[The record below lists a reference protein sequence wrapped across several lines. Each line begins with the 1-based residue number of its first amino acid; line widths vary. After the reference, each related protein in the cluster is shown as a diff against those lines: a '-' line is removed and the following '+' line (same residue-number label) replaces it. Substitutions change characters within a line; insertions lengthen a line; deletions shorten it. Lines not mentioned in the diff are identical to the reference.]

1 MSVIELLATLKAK
14 DIQLSLKG
22 DQLLVQGNKQALSEP
37 AILASMREHKPALI
51 AMIRSGDYSP
61 SRAGSVEVPANAI
74 LPGTTRITPSMLTLA
89 TLDQAAIERIVA
101 TVPGGAAN
109 VQDIYP
115 LAPLQE
121 GILFHHVSAAQGDP
135 YIMQSRFAFDSRER
149 LDDFVHALQGVIDR
163 HDILRTGVVWQGL
176 ERPMQVV
183 WRQATLPV
191 EALHL
196 DPANGEIAA
205 QLHQR
210 FDGRR
215 YRIDV
220 TQAPLLRL
228 VHAWDAPSQRIV
240 AMLMFH
246 HMALDHSALEVVSQE
261 MQAFLLG
268 RGERLGDAVPFRT
281 YVAHALLGVSEQEHE
296 AFFREM
302 LGDIDEPTLPFGLQD
317 VQGDGHAIEEARRE
331 VDAELGRRLRTR
343 ARYMG
348 VSAASLFHLAWA
360 QVLAVVSGKQRVVFG
375 TVLMG
380 RMLGADATDRAL
392 GIFINTLPFRVDI
405 GGASLHAAVK
415 ATHARLTTLLRH
427 EHAPLALAQ
436 RCSAVVAPT
445 PLFSALLN
453 YRHSASSAANAS
465 AEALAAWRGIAA
477 LSSEERTNY
486 PLTLS
491 VDDLG
496 DHFALTALTAPGID
510 AARICGYL
518 HQALENLV
526 WALEQPADPAST
538 RLAIIP
544 PSERRQLLP
553 GFNDTRRDYP
563 DQLTVHGVF
572 EALVLTQPEAIAV
585 VHGEQIL
592 SYRQLNIRA
601 NRLAHHLISL
611 GLKPGDH
618 VAILLERSVGLLV
631 SQLAISKC
639 AAAYVPLDIHAP
651 AERQRF
657 MVEDSQAYCVLS
669 PASATLDFPA
679 RRIDP
684 EQLPSGED
692 LPTHNPHIAQSAEAL
707 AYIMYTSGSTGT
719 PKGVLVPHR
728 AITRLVLNNGYADF
742 NPQDRVAFASNPAFD
757 ASTMDVWGPL
767 LNGGQVLVIDRQTL
781 LEPARFGQVLS
792 DAGATILFVTTAL
805 FNQYVQLIPE
815 ALRGLRILLCGGE
828 RADPAAFRRLLAF
841 APELRLV
848 HCYGPTETTTYAT
861 TYEVKSLAA
870 DADSVPIGRPIS
882 NTQIYLLDAFQQPVP
897 IGVVSEICIGGQG
910 VAKGYLNR
918 PELTAEKFV
927 PDVFS
932 GNPQALLYRTGDL
945 GRWNAQGLL
954 ECLGRNDDQVKIRG
968 FRIEL
973 GEIEARLATCP
984 GVKDVVVLAREDV
997 PGDKRLVAYYT
1008 VHGAALSGESL
1019 RAHLQNS
1026 LPDYMIPSA
1035 CVHLPKLPLNANGK
1049 VERKALPAPDHAA
1062 LLTREYQAPQ
1072 GEIETVLA
1080 QIWAEVLQVEQVG
1093 REDHFFELGGH
1104 SLLAMRMVS
1113 RVRLRLGVE
1122 LALNEL
1128 FANPQLSAVAQ
1139 VLAEAGRSTLPAIMA
1154 GADDEGSPL
1163 SFAQQRLWFL
1173 AQMDGGNSAYN
1184 IAASLRLR
1192 GRLDVA
1198 ALQRALA
1205 RIVER
1210 HATLRSRFVEHH
1222 DQPQVSI
1229 DAAATLHLRVEDWR
1243 DQAQSPQAL
1252 RARIQAEAAQPFDL
1266 QHGPLIRGSLLTL
1279 ADDHHVLL
1287 LTLHHIV
1294 ADGWS
1299 MGVLTA
1305 ELIAL
1310 YQAFSQGEADPLP
1323 ALAVQY
1329 GDFARWQRRW
1339 LSGEVLQRQSEYWQ
1353 QALAGA
1359 PALLLLPTDRPRP
1372 AQQDYAGSS
1381 VDIRLDEQLTAA
1393 LKALSQRHGTTL
1405 YMTLMA
1411 AWAAVLSRL
1420 SGQDDVVIGSPAA
1433 NRQRAEVEG
1442 LIGLFV
1448 NTLAVRIDTSG
1459 ELDVAALLAR
1469 VKTQTLAAQAHQDLP
1484 FEQVVEVTRPTRSL
1498 AYSPLFQTSLAWHN
1512 LENPA
1517 LTLADLRV
1525 EGLAEASHFAK
1536 FDVSLSLGEGQGRIS
1551 GVLEYATALFD
1562 QSTAKRF
1569 AGYFNRLLQAMVAN
1583 DQALLAQVDL
1593 LDEPEHRQLLVDF
1606 NATHRA
1612 YPQAQTVHQLFEAQ
1626 VLLRPEAL
1634 AAVDGAQPQ
1643 DYAALSYAALNQR
1656 ANQLAHHLISL
1667 GVAPGD
1673 SVAIVL
1679 ERSLDLLVSQ
1689 LAVCKCA
1696 AVYVPLDLNAPAER
1710 QAFMLGDSGAVC
1722 LLTRSGLASNL
1733 ASSGALQRVE
1743 LDRLT
1748 LTGLPTHNPQ
1758 LPQSSEAVAY
1768 IMYTSGS
1775 TGTPKGV
1782 LVPHRAITR
1791 LVLNNGYADFN
1802 PQDRVAF
1809 ASNPAFDAS
1818 TMDVWGPLLNG
1829 GQVLVIDHQT
1839 LLEPAR
1845 FGQVLSDAGATVLF
1859 VTTALFN
1866 QYVQLIPEALKGLRI
1881 LLCGGERADPAAF
1894 RRLLAFAPELRL
1906 VHCYGPTETT
1916 TYATTYEVKSLA
1928 ADADSVPIGRP
1939 ISNTQIYLLDA
1950 FRQPV
1955 PIGVVGEICIGGQGV
1970 AKGYLN
1976 RPELTAEKFVPDL
1989 ISGNSDALL
1998 YRTGDLGR
2006 WNAQGL
2012 LECIGRNDDQVK
2024 IRGFRIEL
2032 GEIEARLATAKG
2044 VKDVVVLAREDAPGD
2059 KRLVAYYTADD
2070 ALDVEYLRTHL
2081 QGQLPDY
2088 MTPGAY
2094 VHLANLPLT
2103 ANGKVDRKALPAPQP
2118 SAMLSRD
2125 YAPPIA
2131 PLEQNLASL
2140 WAEVLTLQRVGRHD
2154 NFFELGGHSLLAV
2167 RLVNLMQKSGLPVTL
2182 AELFQHASIESM
2194 ATHLSQRSGAAADDE
2209 HLIKVRVGGS
2219 QPPLFLVHEF
2229 SGQDLYFPALGRHI
2243 AEGIPVYGLPGLAL
2257 GQEQLQTM
2265 HCLAARLVK
2274 IIRSVQPHGPY
2285 RLAGWSFGGVLA
2297 YEIAA
2302 QLLGADETVEFLG
2315 LIDTYVPRL
2324 ADQGKARWSDRHAG
2338 KRQLLLLCTQYW
2350 TGQGTAGEAAL
2361 GQLQALE
2368 QSLEQLDFDSLLQT
2382 CREQQLLY
2390 PQIAAAAD
2398 RDVRHYLERE
2408 VGHGHAM
2415 AHYSLAPLPVPLHL
2429 FVAQERPPA
2438 LAHLSQ
2444 TLGWAEV
2451 LAPERLQCIG
2461 VPGDHQSMMK
2471 APHIAALGQ
2480 AISAAIEASAAWVKA
2495 QPPSRHQPVL
2505 PLQNGQPGHAPIFC
2519 VPGAGD
2525 SVTGF
2530 IGLTQALGPQ
2540 WPIMGLQPRGLD
2552 GEAVPHS
2559 AVESAAEHY
2568 LEALERHYPDGPLHL
2583 LGHSFGGWV
2592 AYQMA
2597 ARLQAQGREV
2607 ASLTLIDSES
2617 PGDNGVVGKP
2627 YTTTA
2632 ALQRLIEAMQL
2643 ASGQSLGIEPAQFA
2657 DADDVTQLQ
2666 QLHAGMVRVGL
2677 IPARS
2682 TAQSIHGLARTFATA
2697 LRTVYQPRRPYTG
2710 AVRLVLADDPTLDAA
2725 GNQREQMAMV
2735 EGWRQHCRE
2744 LAVWHGPGNHFT
2756 LLKPPHVLQLAAW
2769 WRDGLTPP
2777 STARVS

>member
-51 AMIRSGDYSP
+51 AMIRAGDYSP

-74 LPGTTRITPSMLTLA
+74 LPGTTCITPSMLTLA

-101 TVPGGAAN
+101 TVPGGAGN

-149 LDDFVHALQGVIDR
+149 LDDFVRALQGVIDR

-268 RGERLGDAVPFRT
+268 RSARLGDAVPFRT

-343 ARYMG
+343 ARHLG

-496 DHFALTALTAPGID
+496 EHFALTALTAPGID

-544 PSERRQLLP
+544 PSERRQLLL

-572 EALVLTQPEAIAV
+572 EALALAQPEAIAV

-639 AAAYVPLDIHAP
+639 AAAYVALDIHAP

-657 MVEDSQAYCVLS
+657 MVEDSRAHCVLS
-669 PASATLDFPA
+669 PASASLDFPA

-684 EQLPSGED
+684 DQLPSGED
-692 LPTHNPHIAQSAEAL
+692 VPTHNPQLAQSAEAL

-728 AITRLVLNNGYADF
+728 AITRLVINNGYADF

-781 LEPARFGQVLS
+781 LDPTRFGEVLS
-792 DAGATILFVTTAL
+792 QSGATVLFVTTAL

-815 ALRGLRILLCGGE
+815 ALKGLRILLCGGE

-897 IGVVSEICIGGQG
+897 IGVVGEICIGGQG

-1019 RAHLQNS
+1019 RAHMQNS

-1210 HATLRSRFVEHH
+1210 HATLRSRFVEHQ

-1229 DAAATLHLRVEDWR
+1229 DAAATLRLQIEDWR

-1287 LTLHHIV
+1287 VSLHHIV

-1339 LSGEVLQRQSEYWQ
+1339 LSGELLQRQSEYWQ

-1405 YMTLMA
+1405 YMMLMA
-1411 AWAAVLSRL
+1411 AWAAVLSR
-1420 SGQDDVVIGSPAA
+1420 
-1433 NRQRAEVEG
+1433 
-1442 LIGLFV
+1442 
-1448 NTLAVRIDTSG
+1448 
-1459 ELDVAALLAR
+1459 
-1469 VKTQTLAAQAHQDLP
+1469 
-1484 FEQVVEVTRPTRSL
+1484 
-1498 AYSPLFQTSLAWHN
+1498 
-1512 LENPA
+1512 
-1517 LTLADLRV
+1517 
-1525 EGLAEASHFAK
+1525 
-1536 FDVSLSLGEGQGRIS
+1536 
-1551 GVLEYATALFD
+1551 
-1562 QSTAKRF
+1562 
-1569 AGYFNRLLQAMVAN
+1569 
-1583 DQALLAQVDL
+1583 
-1593 LDEPEHRQLLVDF
+1593 
-1606 NATHRA
+1606 
-1612 YPQAQTVHQLFEAQ
+1612 
-1626 VLLRPEAL
+1626 
-1634 AAVDGAQPQ
+1634 
-1643 DYAALSYAALNQR
+1643 
-1656 ANQLAHHLISL
+1656 
-1667 GVAPGD
+1667 
-1673 SVAIVL
+1673 
-1679 ERSLDLLVSQ
+1679 
-1689 LAVCKCA
+1689 
-1696 AVYVPLDLNAPAER
+1696 
-1710 QAFMLGDSGAVC
+1710 
-1722 LLTRSGLASNL
+1722 
-1733 ASSGALQRVE
+1733 
-1743 LDRLT
+1743 
-1748 LTGLPTHNPQ
+1748 
-1758 LPQSSEAVAY
+1758 
-1768 IMYTSGS
+1768 
-1775 TGTPKGV
+1775 
-1782 LVPHRAITR
+1782 
-1791 LVLNNGYADFN
+1791 
-1802 PQDRVAF
+1802 
-1809 ASNPAFDAS
+1809 
-1818 TMDVWGPLLNG
+1818 
-1829 GQVLVIDHQT
+1829 
-1839 LLEPAR
+1839 
-1845 FGQVLSDAGATVLF
+1845 
-1859 VTTALFN
+1859 
-1866 QYVQLIPEALKGLRI
+1866 
-1881 LLCGGERADPAAF
+1881 
-1894 RRLLAFAPELRL
+1894 
-1906 VHCYGPTETT
+1906 
-1916 TYATTYEVKSLA
+1916 
-1928 ADADSVPIGRP
+1928 
-1939 ISNTQIYLLDA
+1939 
-1950 FRQPV
+1950 
-1955 PIGVVGEICIGGQGV
+1955 
-1970 AKGYLN
+1970 
-1976 RPELTAEKFVPDL
+1976 
-1989 ISGNSDALL
+1989 
-1998 YRTGDLGR
+1998 
-2006 WNAQGL
+2006 
-2012 LECIGRNDDQVK
+2012 
-2024 IRGFRIEL
+2024 
-2032 GEIEARLATAKG
+2032 
-2044 VKDVVVLAREDAPGD
+2044 
-2059 KRLVAYYTADD
+2059 
-2070 ALDVEYLRTHL
+2070 
-2081 QGQLPDY
+2081 
-2088 MTPGAY
+2088 
-2094 VHLANLPLT
+2094 
-2103 ANGKVDRKALPAPQP
+2103 
-2118 SAMLSRD
+2118 
-2125 YAPPIA
+2125 
-2131 PLEQNLASL
+2131 
-2140 WAEVLTLQRVGRHD
+2140 
-2154 NFFELGGHSLLAV
+2154 
-2167 RLVNLMQKSGLPVTL
+2167 
-2182 AELFQHASIESM
+2182 
-2194 ATHLSQRSGAAADDE
+2194 
-2209 HLIKVRVGGS
+2209 
-2219 QPPLFLVHEF
+2219 
-2229 SGQDLYFPALGRHI
+2229 
-2243 AEGIPVYGLPGLAL
+2243 
-2257 GQEQLQTM
+2257 
-2265 HCLAARLVK
+2265 
-2274 IIRSVQPHGPY
+2274 
-2285 RLAGWSFGGVLA
+2285 
-2297 YEIAA
+2297 
-2302 QLLGADETVEFLG
+2302 
-2315 LIDTYVPRL
+2315 
-2324 ADQGKARWSDRHAG
+2324 
-2338 KRQLLLLCTQYW
+2338 
-2350 TGQGTAGEAAL
+2350 
-2361 GQLQALE
+2361 
-2368 QSLEQLDFDSLLQT
+2368 
-2382 CREQQLLY
+2382 
-2390 PQIAAAAD
+2390 
-2398 RDVRHYLERE
+2398 
-2408 VGHGHAM
+2408 
-2415 AHYSLAPLPVPLHL
+2415 
-2429 FVAQERPPA
+2429 
-2438 LAHLSQ
+2438 
-2444 TLGWAEV
+2444 
-2451 LAPERLQCIG
+2451 
-2461 VPGDHQSMMK
+2461 
-2471 APHIAALGQ
+2471 
-2480 AISAAIEASAAWVKA
+2480 
-2495 QPPSRHQPVL
+2495 
-2505 PLQNGQPGHAPIFC
+2505 
-2519 VPGAGD
+2519 
-2525 SVTGF
+2525 
-2530 IGLTQALGPQ
+2530 
-2540 WPIMGLQPRGLD
+2540 
-2552 GEAVPHS
+2552 
-2559 AVESAAEHY
+2559 
-2568 LEALERHYPDGPLHL
+2568 
-2583 LGHSFGGWV
+2583 
-2592 AYQMA
+2592 
-2597 ARLQAQGREV
+2597 
-2607 ASLTLIDSES
+2607 
-2617 PGDNGVVGKP
+2617 
-2627 YTTTA
+2627 
-2632 ALQRLIEAMQL
+2632 
-2643 ASGQSLGIEPAQFA
+2643 
-2657 DADDVTQLQ
+2657 
-2666 QLHAGMVRVGL
+2666 
-2677 IPARS
+2677 
-2682 TAQSIHGLARTFATA
+2682 
-2697 LRTVYQPRRPYTG
+2697 
-2710 AVRLVLADDPTLDAA
+2710 
-2725 GNQREQMAMV
+2725 
-2735 EGWRQHCRE
+2735 
-2744 LAVWHGPGNHFT
+2744 
-2756 LLKPPHVLQLAAW
+2756 
-2769 WRDGLTPP
+2769 
-2777 STARVS
+2777 